1 VNKTKQRQLPTKL
14 STDKNILNNV
24 TLQWILMNITI
35 TIVIIIAT
43 EKQFHYFG
51 HNCQAS
57 ISVDSFMNYCD
68 MAAVS
73 TSEAI
78 SAAAAIPTAISWLQY
93 KYEQIISL
101 YMINIVC

>member
-1 VNKTKQRQLPTKL
+1 
-14 STDKNILNNV
+14 
-24 TLQWILMNITI
+24 
-35 TIVIIIAT
+35 
-43 EKQFHYFG
+43 
-51 HNCQAS
+51 
-57 ISVDSFMNYCD
+57 

-101 YMINIVC
+101 YMINIVCWMYKLYQYLQWEMWTGRI